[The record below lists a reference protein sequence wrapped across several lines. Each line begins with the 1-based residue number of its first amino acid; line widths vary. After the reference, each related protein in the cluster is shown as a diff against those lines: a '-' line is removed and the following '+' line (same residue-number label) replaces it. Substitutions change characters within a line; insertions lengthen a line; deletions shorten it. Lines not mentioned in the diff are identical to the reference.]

1 LKTFSLGFD
10 FKFEKIEKILLL
22 ENGKRTAEMG
32 PKALGD
38 TLAACLQKS
47 SLVV

>member
-1 LKTFSLGFD
+1 LKTFSLGFV

-32 PKALGD
+32 PEALGD
-38 TLAACLQKS
+38 ILAACVKKS